1 MTLTKINDIL
11 HIEQGQNL
19 GKLTKKQKELDM
31 EIIFNKELNGWQI
44 VYLKTAWRN
53 PILWGKPVN
62 DKIYDSWDSASHDL
76 DKWAE

>member
-31 EIIFNKELNGWQI
+31 KIIFNKELNGWQI
-44 VYLKTAWRN
+44 VWLKTAWHN
-53 PILWGKPVN
+53 PAIWGKSVN
-62 DKIYDSWDSASHDL
+62 GKIYDSYESADNDL
-76 DKWAE
+76 MKWEE

>member
-1 MTLTKINDIL
+1 MK
-11 HIEQGQNL
+11 
-19 GKLTKKQKELDM
+19 
-31 EIIFNKELNGWQI
+31 IIFNKELNGYQI
-44 VYLKTAWRN
+44 VYLRCAWRN

>member
-1 MTLTKINDIL
+1 
-11 HIEQGQNL
+11 
-19 GKLTKKQKELDM
+19 M
-31 EIIFNKELNGWQI
+31 EIVFNKALNGYQI

-62 DKIYDSWDSASHDL
+62 DKIYDSWESACHDL